1 MRIAYVCYWS
11 VFVFDGVAKKI
22 TTQAERWARA
32 GHDVETFALTPGARG
47 RPQRW
52 DARPYPFGS
61 AASRTR
67 AAVLLLRDLR
77 RFRPDVVYL
86 RYDLLPPPLHVITRL
101 HPTVVELNSD
111 DQREYAF
118 RRRGARL
125 ARLYGAW
132 NWRTLYGNTA
142 GIVSVTSALLDL
154 VARYE
159 RPSTVIGNGI
169 ELEGLPSLPAEPGE
183 RPTIVFS
190 GTPGQGWH
198 GVDKLVDLARARPEI
213 DVSLIGFDPDPALPP
228 NVTAHGFLD
237 RAAYEAIFARADVA
251 LGSAALHRK
260 EMSEASPLKLRE
272 YLAYGLP
279 VILPYEDTDLV
290 GVDDWW
296 LLRLPNDEGN
306 LLEAADAIVRFAAG
320 VRGRRVPRADVADRI
335 GAEAKERARLEFF
348 ARLLPPA

>member
-11 VFVFDGVAKKI
+11 VFVLDGVAKKI
-22 TTQAERWARA
+22 STQTAQWARA

-47 RPQRW
+47 RSQRW
-52 DARPYPFGS
+52 DARPYPFES
-61 AASRTR
+61 VASRTG
-67 AAVLLLRDLR
+67 AAVKLLRDLR

-86 RYDLLPPPLHVITRL
+86 RYDLLPPPLHLVTRL

-118 RRRGARL
+118 RRRAARL
-125 ARLYGAW
+125 SWLYGAW
-132 NWRTLYGNTA
+132 NWRTLYGSAA
-142 GIVSVTSALLDL
+142 GIVSVTTALLDL
-154 VARYE
+154 VARFE
-159 RPSTVIGNGI
+159 RPSTVIANGI
-169 ELEGLPSLPAEPGE
+169 ELEGLPSLPAESGE

-190 GTPGQGWH
+190 GTPGQDWH
-198 GVDKLVDLARARPEI
+198 GVDKLVDLARARPDI
-213 DVSLIGFDPDPALPP
+213 DVSLIGFDPDAGLPP
-228 NVTAHGFLD
+228 NVTAHGFLE

-260 EMSEASPLKLRE
+260 GMSEASPLKLRE

-279 VILPYEDTDLV
+279 VVLPYEDTDLV

-296 LLRLPNDEGN
+296 LLRLPNDEEN
-306 LLEAADAIVRFAAG
+306 VLEAADAIVRFAAG
-320 VRGRRVPRADVADRI
+320 VRGRRVPRAEVASRI

-348 ARLLPPA
+348 AGLLPPE